1 VTLRAYLRLLRE
13 QWLFVFFFVVVL
25 TGVAVLVTYLTPK
38 SYQATAQVLVSSS
51 TTADPSIQAQS
62 NAYVSTQVPTY
73 AKVIGAPEVIKY
85 VQQDLHLGLSDRDVR
100 DKLTAAA
107 ETSTS
112 IIDITATD
120 GSASQAASLANSAA
134 RGFIQAVEGYSNSV
148 KLFLTGPADQP
159 SSPASPNA
167 TLNILLGALLGLLL
181 GAAIAVVRDILDNRI
196 KTPEMLGK
204 TAKAPVMGIIVDDP
218 TTEQHPIATR
228 SGVHNVRAE
237 NFRQLRANLQ
247 FANIDKH
254 PRVIAVTSS
263 IPEEG
268 KTTVAL
274 NLASTFAETG
284 FSVCLVDADLR
295 RPAVADSLGLLGP
308 VGLTSVLIHQI
319 ELNEALQ
326 QAGPNLWVLASGPT
340 PPNPSEVLASSYVRE
355 VIRSLLERFDY
366 VVLDTAPL
374 LPVADGSEVAALA
387 DGTLLVAR
395 HGLATEP
402 NIEHAVQTLER
413 VDARLVGVIFN
424 RLPSGRSAREYG
436 YSYYSNEV
444 SPGSLAKK
452 NSEPARHARRSL
464 ATGARELEK
473 EGSST

>member
-1 VTLRAYLRLLRE
+1 MTLRAYLRLLRE
-13 QWLFVFFFVVVL
+13 QWLFVFFFVIVL
-25 TGVAVLVTYLTPK
+25 TGVAVLITYLTPK
-38 SYQATAQVLVSSS
+38 SYQATSQVLVSSS

-62 NAYVSTQVPTY
+62 NAYVTTQVPTY

-85 VQQDLHLGLSDRDVR
+85 IQQDLHLGLSDRDIR
-100 DKLTAAA
+100 AKLTASA

-120 GSASQAASLANSAA
+120 GSAARAASLANSAA
-134 RGFIQAVEGYSNSV
+134 RGFIQAIEGYSGSV

-159 SSPASPNA
+159 ASPSSPNA

-181 GAAIAVVRDILDNRI
+181 GAAIAVIRDILDNRI

-204 TAKAPVMGIIVDDP
+204 VAKAPVMGIVIDDP
-218 TTEQHPIATR
+218 ATERHPIATR
-228 SGVHNVRAE
+228 AGAHNIRAE

-247 FANIDKH
+247 FANVDRH

-263 IPEEG
+263 IAEEG
-268 KTTVAL
+268 KTTVAM

-284 FSVCLVDADLR
+284 FTVCLVDADLR
-295 RPAVADSLGLLGP
+295 RPAVADALGLLGP

-319 ELNEALQ
+319 DLNDALQ
-326 QAGPNLWVLASGPT
+326 QAGPNLYVLASGPT

-366 VVLDTAPL
+366 VVIDTAPL

-395 HGLATEP
+395 QGLATEP
-402 NIEHAVQTLER
+402 NVEHAVQALER
-413 VDARLVGVIFN
+413 VDARLVGVILN
-424 RLPSGRSAREYG
+424 RLPRGRNVREYG
-436 YSYYSNEV
+436 YTYYSNEET
-444 SPGSLAKK
+444 PDSLGKK
-452 NSEPARHARRSL
+452 NSERARHSRRPF
-464 ATGARELEK
+464 ATGGRELEK

>member
-1 VTLRAYLRLLRE
+1 MTLRAYLRLLRE
-13 QWLFVFFFVVVL
+13 QWLLLFFFVVVL
-25 TGVAVLVTYLTPK
+25 TGVAVLVTFLTPK
-38 SYQATAQVLVSSS
+38 SYEATAQVLVSSS

-85 VQQDLHLGLSDRDVR
+85 IQQDLHTGLSGRQIR
-100 DKLTAAA
+100 DKLTASA

-120 GSASQAASLANSAA
+120 GSAAQAASLANSAA
-134 RGFIQAVEGYSNSV
+134 RGFIQAIEGYSNSV

-159 SSPASPNA
+159 ASPSSPDA

-181 GAAIAVVRDILDNRI
+181 GAAVAVIRDILDNRI
-196 KTPEMLGK
+196 KTAEMLGK
-204 TAKAPVMGIIVDDP
+204 VAKSPVMGIVVDDP
-218 TTEQHPIATR
+218 ATERHPVASRTG
-228 SGVHNVRAE
+228 SPSVRAE

-247 FANIDKH
+247 FANIDQH

-263 IPEEG
+263 LPAEG
-268 KTTVAL
+268 KTSVAL

-295 RPAVADSLGLLGP
+295 RPSVADALGLIGP
-308 VGLTSVLIHQI
+308 VGLTSVLINQI
-319 ELNEALQ
+319 ELSDALQ
-326 QAGPNLWVLASGPT
+326 QAGSNLYVLASGPI

-395 HGLATEP
+395 HGVATEP
-402 NIEHAVQTLER
+402 NVEHAVQALER
-413 VDARLVGVIFN
+413 VDARLVGVILN
-424 RLPSGRSAREYG
+424 RLPRGRDAREYG
-436 YSYYSNEV
+436 YSYYSNEEA
-444 SPGSLAKK
+444 PGSLGRK
-452 NSEPARHARRSL
+452 NSEPARPARR
-464 ATGARELEK
+464 AAAAAARELEK